1 MAVGNV
7 VVEASARP
15 IPRAGAVCSSKKRMI
30 ARGLPIFLCG
40 FASLVAAPEALD
52 SGAKTPQPVA
62 ANRAEKAGRLPLR
75 EVVRLTLERNPLI
88 EIRREA
94 IAAAWAGEVEA
105 EAAFDPTVSTTIDS
119 RASRQASASSELD
132 GASQPESESLSA
144 TAGVEKPLRDGSS
157 IGVEWDA
164 LDRAASNS
172 SFANLNPSYDS
183 ALRLTL
189 RKPLL
194 RGSGREARLPMEF
207 ARLDSLRTADQ
218 WRAEIEGVLLE
229 VESSYWEI
237 QARSLEKGIRAQG
250 LELARLILE
259 ETEARGSTRVEV
271 LEAKAN
277 VVRREAGIAQAN
289 KDYDDALDELFRLAG
304 LIGQVEPGALSLDEL
319 PAADGPVPDT
329 GSCYADAIANGV
341 EARLEENTLQIARVE
356 VERARL
362 GLRPTL
368 DLAASGGVLGRD
380 GSYGPSSKAMLEGD
394 GRFYQAGIELRFP
407 WDLRAEKAR
416 LQQAES
422 RLKQENGRVENARL
436 QLFTRIREIT
446 RRVATGLELLRA
458 ASTAVELNRARF
470 EEQRARRA
478 AGEAILRDVLEAQ
491 TALDTALLEELR
503 ARLDVISARLE
514 LERARGRLPAR
525 HGLALDLRVSS
536 PDL

>member
-1 MAVGNV
+1 MTL
-7 VVEASARP
+7 
-15 IPRAGAVCSSKKRMI
+15 
-30 ARGLPIFLCG
+30 RGLLIILCG
-40 FASLVAAPEALD
+40 AAPLAAAPD
-52 SGAKTPQPVA
+52 IVPTSAPAPQPVLGH
-62 ANRAEKAGRLPLR
+62 RAERSGRLPLR

-88 EIRREA
+88 EVRREA
-94 IAAAWAGEVEA
+94 IAAAYAGEVEA
-105 EAAFDPTVSTTIDS
+105 DAAFDPTLSS
-119 RASRQASASSELD
+119 RFDAGQTRQASASSELD
-132 GASQPESESLSA
+132 GASQPESESVAA
-144 TAGVEKPLRDGSS
+144 TAGIEKPLRDGSAV
-157 IGVEWDA
+157 GVEWDA
-164 LDRAASNS
+164 LDRASSNS

-194 RGSGREARLPMEF
+194 KGSGREARLPMEF
-207 ARLDSLRTADQ
+207 ARLGSLRTAEE
-218 WRAEIEGVLLE
+218 WRGEIESVLLE
-229 VESSYWEI
+229 VERSYWEI
-237 QARSLEKGIRAQG
+237 QARSLEKGIRTQG

-259 ETEARGSTRVEV
+259 ETEARGSTKVEI

-277 VVRREAGIAQAN
+277 VVRREASIAQAD
-289 KDYDDALDELFRLAG
+289 KDYEDALDELFRLAG
-304 LIGQVEPGALSLDEL
+304 LIGRMEPGAISLDSL
-319 PAADGPVPDT
+319 PSAEGPVPDT
-329 GSCYADAIANGV
+329 GDCYADAIANGV
-341 EARLEENTLQIARVE
+341 EARLEENALQTARVE
-356 VERARL
+356 VERAKL

-380 GSYGPSSKAMLEGD
+380 GSYGPSNKAMLEGD
-394 GRFYQAGIELRFP
+394 GRFYQAGVELRFP

-422 RLKQENGRVENARL
+422 RLKQESGRIENARL
-436 QLFTRIREIT
+436 ELFTRIREIT

-470 EEQRARRA
+470 EEQRARRT

-536 PDL
+536 PAL